1 MESSTLLYTEISTVS
16 FELLTQ
22 NDDEGSNISAN
33 SSSGLQCKHPQK
45 YSLLK

>member
-33 SSSGLQCKHPQK
+33 SSSGLQCKHPQNIVCIK
-45 YSLLK
+45 